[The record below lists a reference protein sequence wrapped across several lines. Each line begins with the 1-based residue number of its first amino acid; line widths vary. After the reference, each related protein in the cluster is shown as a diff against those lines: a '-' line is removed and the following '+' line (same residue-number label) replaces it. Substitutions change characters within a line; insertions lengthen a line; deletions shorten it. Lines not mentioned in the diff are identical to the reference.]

1 MVPRVLPV
9 LAVTALPAL
18 ALQSPT
24 NPPVSLRDTVTP
36 SAFRN
41 LGAGPVEIAGHV
53 TKPACS
59 NVLVRV
65 TTSLGAT
72 TTTQAPVQ
80 GTRFRCRY
88 PAEFR
93 GAPALAPGTLFID
106 ATVDGAFDP
115 SRPGAFQAEA
125 NVIVHDPK
133 SSQTPELPSAF
144 TCDLL
149 DRAGRTDQAS
159 TEWPTVRALVNLSM
173 HSRAAELVHVGR
185 RDFDLAKPAD
195 LAWFK
200 ENLTL
205 YDFDHRDRDWSQP
218 LRHRVARTFWQSVWN
233 TWFNSSNDHP
243 LDGNP
248 ANNHPTN
255 YLPYAFANDFADVL
269 ITYVLRQRSTR
280 PLDDNLATLC
290 HEGTENLLAMQHR
303 GAGNFALPDAA
314 GKREHYTAG
323 AFRYGL
329 FENGEFITEGTGWFY
344 QPHFRDYADGGVLNG
359 RAVWA
364 LGEALRH
371 QPKGLLS
378 GRLKEAIGLAL
389 QFCLHDGLASNY
401 TRKTPA
407 GNRYWRDAGEHAY
420 LLLGMLAAC
429 EVAPDL
435 PVRLDPD
442 KLRTRIDRLC
452 APSLNA
458 LVDLVKTGAQW
469 SIYPNVDS
477 MAIAALARGAIVLK
491 DQPDAARWRET
502 ARRVADAW
510 MAVTVDP
517 RERTAPCA
525 HFGLRREP
533 GRMTLVWGK
542 GRKAQIFYYQSG
554 HWVQALAELYALT
567 REPRYRVRAEAIV
580 SYLCGDNPWHVRL
593 FNELGGVYNWTDDTD
608 GDGIEDWLKQDMYPE
623 STAFCQ
629 IGILRLSE
637 ALRE

>member
-1 MVPRVLPV
+1 MVPRVLPF
-9 LAVTALPAL
+9 LAVTVIPAL
-18 ALQSPT
+18 AWQSPT
-24 NPPVSLRDTVTP
+24 NPPVSLRETVAP

-41 LGAGPVEIAGHV
+41 LGAGPVEIAGRV

-65 TTSLGAT
+65 ITSLGAST
-72 TTTQAPVQ
+72 TTRTPVQ

-88 PAEFR
+88 PADFR
-93 GAPALAPGTLFID
+93 DAPVLSPGALFID
-106 ATVDGAFDP
+106 ATADDAFDP
-115 SRPGAFQAEA
+115 SRNGAFQAEA
-125 NVIVHDPK
+125 TVIVHD
-133 SSQTPELPSAF
+133 SMSGQTPELPSAF

-149 DRAGRTDQAS
+149 DHAGRTDQAS
-159 TEWPTVRALVNLSM
+159 TEWPTVRALVNLYM
-173 HSRAAELVHVGR
+173 RSRAAELVHVGHP
-185 RDFDLAKPAD
+185 DFDLAKPAD

-200 ENLTL
+200 QNLTL
-205 YDFDHRDRDWSQP
+205 YDFDHRDRDWNQP
-218 LRHRVARTFWQSVWN
+218 LGHRVARTFWQSVWN
-233 TWFNSSNDHP
+233 AWFNSSNDHP

-248 ANNHPTN
+248 ANNRPGN
-255 YLPYAFANDFADVL
+255 YLPYAFANDFADIL
-269 ITYVLRQRSTR
+269 LTYAMRQRSAR
-280 PLDDNLATLC
+280 PLDDNLDALC
-290 HEGTENLLAMQHR
+290 REGTENLLALQHR
-303 GAGNFALPDAA
+303 GTTNFALPDAE

-329 FENGEFITEGTGWFY
+329 FENGEFMTEGKGWFY
-344 QPHFRDYADGGVLNG
+344 NPRFRDYADGGVLNG

-364 LGEALRH
+364 LGEVLRH
-371 QPKGLLS
+371 EPQGPLS

-389 QFCLHDGLASNY
+389 RFCLHDGLASKY
-401 TRKTPA
+401 TKRTPA

-435 PVRLDPD
+435 PVHLGADAPATALD
-442 KLRTRIDRLC
+442 KLCT
-452 APSLNA
+452 PSLNG
-458 LVDLVKTGAQW
+458 LVDLVRTGAQW

-502 ARRVADAW
+502 AMRVADAW
-510 MAVTVDP
+510 LAAPVDP

-525 HFGLRREP
+525 HFGLRRQP
-533 GRMTLVWGK
+533 DRMTLVWGA

-567 REPRYRVRAEAIV
+567 RDARYRVRAEAIV

-593 FNELGGVYNWTDDTD
+593 FNELGGVYNWSDDTD